1 MSSTS
6 AAPSDSELNP
16 AEKELIQLVRSLRF
30 GSVEI
35 HVHEARIVQIE
46 RRERRRF
53 DDSKP
58 R

>member
-1 MSSTS
+1 MS
-6 AAPSDSELNP
+6 AALTNSDLELT
-16 AEKELIQLVRSLRF
+16 ATEKELLQLIRSLRF

-53 DDSKP
+53 DDPKP

>member
-1 MSSTS
+1 MSTLPASTD
-6 AAPSDSELNP
+6 AELSP
-16 AEKELIQLVRSLRF
+16 TEKELIQLVRGLRF

-35 HVHEARIVQIE
+35 HVHESRIVQIE

-53 DDSKP
+53 DEPKP